1 MKKIPLIFAVVVAL
15 SLALPFSGGAEQK
28 LDAQVIINQAKTV
41 LDELK
46 LKDYWHYPENYIKTC
61 AGVAIIPGMVEG
73 GFVLGAAYG
82 KGVLLSR
89 KEGNWAGP
97 AFIYTASGSLGL
109 QIGVQSVDLILIVMG
124 QKTMDSFLKSKFKLG
139 ADVAAAAGPVG
150 AQASAATEIMLKGGI
165 FTYAMSK
172 GLFAG
177 VSLEGAYLG
186 SHYDLNRAYYETT
199 SSPEEI
205 LSGQMT
211 PPSSAQP
218 LIAELEKIK

>member
-1 MKKIPLIFAVVVAL
+1 MKKIPRIFAVLMAI
-15 SLALPFSGGAEQK
+15 SLALPLAAGAEQN
-28 LDAQVIINQAKTV
+28 LDAQVIVDQSKTV
-41 LDELK
+41 LDQLK
-46 LKDYWHYPENYIKTC
+46 IKSYWQYPEDYIKRC
-61 AGVAIIPGMVEG
+61 AGLAIIPGMVEG

-89 KEGNWAGP
+89 RDGKWMGP

-109 QIGVQSVDLILIVMG
+109 QIGVQSVDLVLIVMG

-150 AQASAATEIMLKGGI
+150 AQASVATEILLKGGI

-186 SHYDLNRAYYETT
+186 SHYDLNRAYYKTT

-205 LSGQMT
+205 LSGQMSP
-211 PPSSAQP
+211 PPSAQS
-218 LIAELEKIK
+218 LIEELEKIK

>member
-1 MKKIPLIFAVVVAL
+1 MNKIPHIFAVVMAL
-15 SLALPFSGGAEQK
+15 ALALPLASRAEQK
-28 LDAQVIINQAKTV
+28 LDAQIIVDQSKTV

-46 LKDYWHYPENYIKTC
+46 LKDYWQYPENYIKRC

-89 KEGNWAGP
+89 KEGTWAGP

-124 QKTMDSFLKSKFKLG
+124 QKTMDSFLKSKFKIG

-186 SHYDLNRAYYETT
+186 THYDLNRAYYGTT

-205 LSGQMT
+205 LSGQIT

-218 LIAELEKIK
+218 LIADLEKIK